1 MKLIK
6 LRLWGVF
13 AALLWSGV
21 AQGAATKI
29 RVACLDVY
37 GTAERGV
44 GPKNMARCLAPAPE
58 FTFRTINSAEIRSN
72 GLAQVDVLICPGGSG
87 SKQSHN
93 LDEQGRLAIQ
103 TFVRN
108 GGGYVGI
115 CAGSYLA
122 SSHYAW
128 SLALLNAKVVDTEHW
143 ARGMGEVTL
152 KLTPDGRR
160 LLGAT
165 NEIVSC
171 HYAQGPLL
179 APDTKTNLPPYLTL
193 AIFNSEMAKK
203 GAPTGVMLGT
213 TAIAAGAYGKGRVL
227 CFSPHPEKTKG
238 LEDFVRRA
246 ARWTAGRE

>member
-6 LRLWGVF
+6 LRLLGLF
-13 AALLWSGV
+13 ATLLWSGV
-21 AQGAATKI
+21 AQGAAAKI

-37 GTAERGV
+37 GTAERGI
-44 GPKNMARCLAPAPE
+44 GPKNMGRCLAPAPE
-58 FTFRTINSAEIRSN
+58 FTFRTITAAEIRSN

-93 LDEQGRLAIQ
+93 LDEQGRRAIQ
-103 TFVRN
+103 TFVRH

-152 KLTPDGRR
+152 KLTPDGGR
-160 LLGAT
+160 LLGVT
-165 NEIVSC
+165 NEIVTC
-171 HYAQGPLL
+171 YYAQGPLL
-179 APDTKTNLPPYLTL
+179 TPDNKTNLPPYQTL
-193 AIFNSEMAKK
+193 ATFHSEMAKK

-213 TAIAAGAYGKGRVL
+213 TAIAAGVYGKGRVL

-246 ARWTAGRE
+246 ARWAAGRD

>member
-6 LRLWGVF
+6 LRLLGML
-13 AALLWSGV
+13 AMLLWSGV
-21 AQGAATKI
+21 AQGEAAKI

-44 GPKNMARCLAPAPE
+44 GPKNMARCLAPAPD
-58 FTFRTINSAEIRSN
+58 FTFRTITSAEIRSN

-103 TFVRN
+103 NFVRN

-115 CAGSYLA
+115 CAGAYLA
-122 SSHYAW
+122 SSHYPW

-152 KLTPDGRR
+152 QLTREGRR

-165 NEIVSC
+165 NEIVAC
-171 HYAQGPLL
+171 YYGQGPLL
-179 APDTKTNLPPYLTL
+179 APDGKTNLPPYQVL
-193 AIFNSEMAKK
+193 ATFHSEMAKK
-203 GAPTGVMLGT
+203 GAPTGVMSGT
-213 TAIAAGAYGKGRVL
+213 TAIATGVYGKGRVL

-246 ARWTAGRE
+246 ARWAAGQD